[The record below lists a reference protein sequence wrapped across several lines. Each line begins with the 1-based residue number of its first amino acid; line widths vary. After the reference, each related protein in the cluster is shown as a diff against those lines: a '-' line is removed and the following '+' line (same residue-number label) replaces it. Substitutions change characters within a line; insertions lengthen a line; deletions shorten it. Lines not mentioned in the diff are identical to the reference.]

1 MSLQN
6 IKMYDKNH
14 ALIPFIGPK
23 GLEKL
28 KLSKVVLIGLGG
40 LGSPCAISLAGCS
53 IGELV
58 CIDFDIVSESNLHRQ
73 TLYDFTHIGKKKCS
87 IAQNRLEKL
96 NPNIKITCIDTLI
109 TAQNILDLID
119 RADVV
124 IDATDNF
131 ETRYVINDAC
141 ILSKKALV
149 YGAIHQTEGHV
160 TVFNYKNAGATLRC
174 LFTENDAQN
183 AIQDCNIIGAYNI
196 VTQTIGTFMAN
207 EAVKIILEHETV
219 LAGKLLTFNALNY
232 ATQIFGYLEN
242 TENRKQNSNHFK
254 GHSVAKNII
263 WSQEEL
269 DALLK
274 QNAILVDVR
283 TPEEHSMKNIGG
295 KNLPYKEMYFE
306 TNSNFFSKINSE
318 TPIIVYCQSG
328 ARSNL
333 AQKNLKAHG
342 LKVFDIVGG
351 LNRFLLKHFVIFL
364 SFFCVFCG

>member
-1 MSLQN
+1 
-6 IKMYDKNH
+6 MYNKNH
-14 ALIPFIGPK
+14 LLIPFIGTK

-28 KLSKVVLIGLGG
+28 KSSKVVLIGLGG

-73 TLYDFTHIGKKKCS
+73 TLYDFTHIGEKKCT
-87 IAQNRLEKL
+87 IAQSRLEKL
-96 NPNIKITCIDTLI
+96 NPNIKITCIDTQI
-109 TAQNILDLID
+109 TTQNILDLID

-149 YGAIHQTEGHV
+149 YGAIHQKEGHV
-160 TVFNYKNAGATLRC
+160 TVFNYKNAGPTLRC
-174 LFTENDAQN
+174 LFPENDAQN
-183 AIQDCNIIGAYNI
+183 AVQDCNIIGAYNI

-207 EAVKIILEHETV
+207 EVVKIILEHETV

-242 TENRKQNSNHFK
+242 KENRIRNLGHFQAR
-254 GHSVAKNII
+254 SVDKNIV

-269 DALLK
+269 DTLLK
-274 QNAILVDVR
+274 QNALLVDVR
-283 TPEEHSMKNIGG
+283 TPEEHATKNIGG
-295 KNLPYKEMYFE
+295 ENLSYTEAYFE
-306 TNSNFFSKINSE
+306 KYSNFFSKINPE
-318 TPIIVYCQSG
+318 TPIILYCQSG

-333 AQKNLKAHG
+333 AQKNLQAHG
-342 LKVFDIVGG
+342 LKVFNIAGG
-351 LNRFLLKHFVIFL
+351 LNRFLV
-364 SFFCVFCG
+364 